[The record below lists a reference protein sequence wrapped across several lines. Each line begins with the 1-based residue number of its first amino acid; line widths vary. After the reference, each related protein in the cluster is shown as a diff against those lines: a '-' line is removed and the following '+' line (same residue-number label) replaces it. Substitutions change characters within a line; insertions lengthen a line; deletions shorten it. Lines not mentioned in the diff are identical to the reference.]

1 MQQYEQS
8 LLHSRQVRT
17 LPIDVALARR
27 AVALRAQYGMRVPD
41 AVQIAAALE
50 GGSTLFV
57 TNDRRLRKVREI
69 DMLILNDFVS

>member
-1 MQQYEQS
+1 
-8 LLHSRQVRT
+8 
-17 LPIDVALARR
+17 
-27 AVALRAQYGMRVPD
+27 MRVPD

-69 DMLILNDFVS
+69 GMLILNDFVS